1 MGPAPCRPATKAP
14 PTMSRR
20 KPSSSAATSKV
31 CGTVT
36 PSALAV
42 LRLITS
48 SNLVGCWTGRS
59 PGLSPFRIRS
69 TFAADPGYFSS
80 LYGKLIPFDVNQK
93 TGSEV
98 ARDVTKSLGSGAA
111 GRVAGQI
118 LRGTLGGVLRR

>member
-1 MGPAPCRPATKAP
+1 
-14 PTMSRR
+14 MSRR

-69 TFAADPGYFSS
+69 TYAADRRVP
-80 LYGKLIPFDVNQK
+80 PFNTDKDKTLASMQRIADIVAKENGQLWINHDKPQTDAQK
-93 TGSEV
+93 KPPEFY
-98 ARDVTKSLGSGAA
+98 D
-111 GRVAGQI
+111 
-118 LRGTLGGVLRR
+118 